1 MPLTEL
7 KGTYTALVTP
17 FHEDMSIDFE
27 AFKKLINHQIENG
40 VEGLVVCG
48 STGESATL
56 NVKEKISL
64 MVTAI
69 EHVNGR
75 VPVIV
80 GTGSNSTASSIDL
93 TLVAKEQG
101 ADAVLLVAPYYNKPS
116 QEGLYYHYKAINDAC
131 DIPQIIYNV
140 PSRSGVN
147 IQAEVQVK
155 LGNDCENIIATKEAS
170 GNLDQVMEILRTRA
184 KGFAVLSGED
194 SLAIPLI
201 NMGADGVI
209 AVTSNYAPKEFS
221 EAVRQALKSNTKTA
235 SRMHYKLFELMQMNF
250 VETNPV
256 PVKTALDILEIIPEA
271 VFRSPLFPAHPDN
284 RKKLAKALKRAKIG
298 Q

>member
-27 AFKKLINHQIENG
+27 SFKKLIEYQIEGG
-40 VEGLVVCG
+40 VEGIVVCG

-69 EHVNGR
+69 EQAKGR

-80 GTGSNSTASSIDL
+80 GTGSNSTSSSIDL

-155 LGNDCENIIATKEAS
+155 LAKDCDNIIATKEAS
-170 GNLDQVMEILRTRA
+170 GNLDQVMEVIRTRP

-194 SLAIPLI
+194 SLTIPLVA
-201 NMGADGVI
+201 MGADGVI

-235 SRMHYKLFELMQMNF
+235 SRMHYKLFEMMQMNF
-250 VETNPV
+250 IETNPI
-256 PVKTALDILEIIPEA
+256 PAKTALEIMEIIPEA
-271 VFRSPLFPAHPDN
+271 VFRSPLFPMHQDN
-284 RKKLAKALKRAKIG
+284 KKKLEKALRRAKIG
-298 Q
+298 K

>member
-1 MPLTEL
+1 MTEL
-7 KGTYTALVTP
+7 QGTYTALVTP
-17 FHEDMSIDFE
+17 FNEDMSIDYE
-27 AFKKLINHQIENG
+27 SFKKLINHQIENG
-40 VEGLVVCG
+40 VEGIVVCG

-69 EHVNGR
+69 DHVKGR
-75 VPVIV
+75 IPVIV
-80 GTGSNSTASSIDL
+80 GTGSNSTSASIDL
-93 TLVAKEQG
+93 TLVAKEHG

-116 QEGLYYHYKAINDAC
+116 QEGLYYHFKAINDAC

-155 LGNDCENIIATKEAS
+155 LAKDCKNIIATKEAS
-170 GNLDQVMEILRTRA
+170 GNMDQVMEVLRTRP

-194 SLAIPLI
+194 SLAVPLV

-209 AVTSNYAPKEFS
+209 AVTSNYAPKEYS
-221 EAVRQALKSNTKTA
+221 EAIRQALKSNTKTA
-235 SRMHYKLFELMQMNF
+235 SRMHYKLFESIQMNF
-250 VETNPV
+250 VETNPI
-256 PVKTALDILEIIPEA
+256 PVKTALAILGILPEPN
-271 VFRSPLFPAHPDN
+271 FRSPLFPMHQDN
-284 RKKLAKALKRAKIG
+284 RKRLEKALRRAKIG
-298 Q
+298 K

>member
-1 MPLTEL
+1 MALTEL
-7 KGTYTALVTP
+7 KGTYTAIVTP
-17 FHEDMSIDFE
+17 FKEDFSIDFDT
-27 AFKKLINHQIENG
+27 FKSLIDHQIDGG
-40 VEGLVVCG
+40 VEGIVISG

-80 GTGSNSTASSIDL
+80 GTGSNSTEGTIDL
-93 TLVAKEQG
+93 TLVAKEHG
-101 ADAVLLVAPYYNKPS
+101 ADAVLLVAPYYNKPTP
-116 QEGLYYHYKAINDAC
+116 EGLYYHYKAINDAC
-131 DIPQIIYNV
+131 HIPQIIYNV

-155 LGNDCENIIATKEAS
+155 LAKDCPNIIATKEAS
-170 GNLDQVMEILRTRA
+170 GNLDQVMEVIRTRP

-194 SLAIPLI
+194 SLAVPLI

-221 EAVRQALKSNTKTA
+221 EAVRQALKSNTRTA
-235 SRMHYKLFELMQMNF
+235 SRMHYKLFEMMQMNF
-250 VETNPV
+250 IETNPI
-256 PVKTALDILEIIPEA
+256 PVKTTLEIMELIPKA
-271 VFRSPLFPAHPDN
+271 VFRSPLFPMHQDS
-284 RKKLAKALKRAKIG
+284 RKRLEKAIRRAKIG
-298 Q
+298 K